1 MVKSVVG
8 RNART
13 GDAVG
18 KCAAEL
24 REEDGLVLPEGS
36 LILAFPR
43 PQWEE
48 GGSKKCK
55 KISPLPVGKNLFLR
69 FPFFPPFRIE
79 LAPWRVPSH
88 AASGNLVRSGMKQP
102 HRSSDSAEEKARHF
116 HFRRPRR
123 SDLSDPPR
131 LRRIPA
137 HLPFLLSH
145 SPDPLDLGIRTTPD
159 AQSRP
164 CSTFPFIPFS

>member
-8 RNART
+8 RYART
-13 GDAVG
+13 GGAVR
-18 KCAAEL
+18 KCAAEW
-24 REEDGLVLPEGS
+24 REEDGFVLPEGS

-55 KISPLPVGKNLFLR
+55 KISPLFGGKNLFSC
-69 FPFFPPFRIE
+69 FPFFSPFRIE
-79 LAPWRVPSH
+79 LTPWRVPSH

-116 HFRRPRR
+116 HFLRPRFSDSLGPFR
-123 SDLSDPPR
+123 SCAS
-131 LRRIPA
+131 PA
-137 HLPFLLSH
+137 LFSVLLAEP
-145 SPDPLDLGIRTTPD
+145 PDPLDLSIRTTPD

-164 CSTFPFIPFS
+164 CLTFPSIPFS